1 MDERTRYRNDV
12 YGWSQ
17 DQAEALRDLRDRP
30 DLPNALDLDHVI
42 EEIESVGSSELASV
56 QSYLR
61 LVFVHLIKL
70 ALSPNPEPRSHWREE
85 VLGYHAEFLTRYAP
99 SMRQHIELD
108 LVWRRAVRQAEAALA
123 EHGDKPGR
131 LGPGCAFT
139 LDDVLAEELDLA
151 ALTARIEPDQPS
163 TLP

>member
-1 MDERTRYRNDV
+1 MAERTRCRDDV

-17 DQAEALRDLRDRP
+17 DQAEALRGLRDRP

-70 ALSPNPEPRSHWREE
+70 AWSPNPEPRSRWREE

-99 SMRQHIELD
+99 SMRQHIDLD
-108 LVWRRAVRQAEAALA
+108 LIWRRAVRQAEAALT
-123 EHGDKPGR
+123 EHGNAPTR
-131 LGPGCAFT
+131 LAPVCPFT
-139 LDDVLAEELDLA
+139 PDDTLAEDLDLA
-151 ALTARIEPDQPS
+151 SLIGRIGPDTPPTVS
-163 TLP
+163 